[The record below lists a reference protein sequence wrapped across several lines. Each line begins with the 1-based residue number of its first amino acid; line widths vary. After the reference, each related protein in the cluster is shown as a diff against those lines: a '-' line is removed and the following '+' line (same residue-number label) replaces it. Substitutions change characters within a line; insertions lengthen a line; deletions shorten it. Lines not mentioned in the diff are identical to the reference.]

1 MRNLLFVLAL
11 QALTIHANAFNE
23 PGKRVTLSA
32 GFGLLTVP
40 QIIQGTAD
48 LLGTGLSGGLVR
60 YEDATFTGAF
70 IVGGKFLAGKK
81 LTLGIDGVYEK
92 FTKNVYNDSND
103 QLLGESSGRYIS
115 LIPRLDFYWLNNPGI
130 RLYSGV
136 GVGASFAQE
145 SFGND
150 KEDKIL
156 FAFNAT
162 PIGIEAGS
170 TICVYAETCL
180 GYNGLINAGLR
191 LRF

>member
-1 MRNLLFVLAL
+1 MKNLLFILAL
-11 QALTIHANAFNE
+11 LALTISANAQDS
-23 PGKRVTLSA
+23 PGKRITLSA
-32 GFGLLTVP
+32 GYGLLTVP
-40 QIIQGTAD
+40 QIIQGTSD

-70 IVGGKFLAGKK
+70 IVGAKFLIGKK
-81 LTLGIDGVYEK
+81 VTVGIDGVSEK

-103 QLLGESSGRYIS
+103 QLMGESDGSYIS

-130 RLYSGV
+130 RLYSGI
-136 GVGASFAQE
+136 GVGASFAKQ
-145 SFGND
+145 SFNSD

-162 PIGIEAGS
+162 PIGVEAGS
-170 TICVYAETCL
+170 TICVYAETSL